1 MRVRDAAEAAVEEM
15 KRKRASADSAVKVLA
30 IGLFAAGA
38 LALPLAAAISAIC
51 RAASGA
57 LGMGG

>member
-1 MRVRDAAEAAVEEM
+1 MRVRDAAEAAVEEL
-15 KRKRASADSAVKVLA
+15 KRKRVSADSAVKVLA

-38 LALPLAAAISAIC
+38 LFLPLAAAISAIC

>member
-1 MRVRDAAEAAVEEM
+1 MRVRDAAEAAVEEL
-15 KRKRASADSAVKVLA
+15 KRRRVSTDSAVEVLA
-30 IGLFAAGA
+30 IGLLAAGA